1 MQNGNINFAAAGR
14 RKLMYGNGMYNSSI
28 DPNASGCL
36 YPTGGDFFAFK
47 DLIVLE
53 KLNADNKKT
62 IEHFFDLQIGN
73 YKDRKGIFL

>member
-1 MQNGNINFAAAGR
+1 MFIS
-14 RKLMYGNGMYNSSI
+14 GMYNSGI
-28 DPNASGCL
+28 DPNVSGTL

-53 KLNADNKKT
+53 NLNANKKDT

-73 YKDRKGIFL
+73 YKDRNGIFL

>member
-1 MQNGNINFAAAGR
+1 MFNQ
-14 RKLMYGNGMYNSSI
+14 GMYNSGI
-28 DPNASGCL
+28 DPNVSGTL

-53 KLNADNKKT
+53 KLNANKKDT

-73 YKDRKGIFL
+73 YKDKKRIFL

>member
-1 MQNGNINFAAAGR
+1 
-14 RKLMYGNGMYNSSI
+14 MYDNGMYNSII

-53 KLNADNKKT
+53 KLNANNKKT